1 MLVLLF
7 HFIAHASKRA
17 APAVLKTALALL
29 PIFHVNAETITN
41 AYDSI
46 LNEIY
51 MTLYGIKDYQFT
63 YDNGH
68 ISSIDSTLYDLY
80 NVVNSPD
87 KLNNFY
93 YDHLSENF
101 YNIDQYLQQCVT
113 TLNTVNAALKG
124 ITIFDYS
131 TILSDIKDNL
141 IYLTSFDSI
150 LNEIKDYQHYNNTL
164 LATIESS
171 NKSLDSNLSS
181 LIAPIGNIDSS
192 TQSIL
197 GLIQNN
203 IPAQVTYLQGIRDS
217 VASLAST
224 LSAFHS
230 QYNNVS
236 EQTLFHLQE
245 QTYDI
250 DDIKKIL
257 SGTFEG
263 DSIFSEIK
271 RQTDYSKNIADYQ
284 DRIIK
289 AIQAI
294 ETKLDSSISVSISDI
309 TGSFQADV
317 DLSPVTDL
325 ITKTYNFLN
334 DFSVTYSEPLY
345 KWSNFDDPS
354 NQEEVPEQSTETIDA
369 TDWHTM
375 VNKLQLVQIHE
386 QDKIVY
392 SLMKIAHLLAPT
404 NTENYVQE
412 MENQI
417 NDITKSSD
425 VEDFEASNFTND
437 YKFASVKNY
446 KDQLVSKLSF
456 SDSPKSSSLPSSISF
471 TIPSWRGFQTQSLEI
486 DTSPWADICFAV
498 RQICRFVYWSVL
510 LFIIFIV
517 FRFLS
522 RCYFAITSFLTSSP
536 SDTRHLG

>member
-1 MLVLLF
+1 MFIRLLQ
-7 HFIAHASKRA
+7 FIAYASKRVT
-17 APAVLKTALALL
+17 PAVLKTALAIIPLSV
-29 PIFHVNAETITN
+29 VNAYTLDDI
-41 AYDSI
+41 YPL
-46 LNEIY
+46 LND
-51 MTLYGIKDYQFT
+51 IKNDQVTPY
-63 YDNGH
+63 N
-68 ISSIDSTLYDLY
+68 IDSVQSQVNDLY
-80 NVVNSPD
+80 NEMFRYTDLENYYYNFLSGFYSQIGGRLDDYFYQLNSIND
-87 KLNNFY
+87 A
-93 YDHLSENF
+93 
-101 YNIDQYLQQCVT
+101 LQ
-113 TLNTVNAALKG
+113 G

-131 TILSDIKDNL
+131 TVLSGIRDDLSKL
-141 IYLTSFDSI
+141 IPYDYSTI
-150 LNEIKDYQHYNNTL
+150 LNEIQDFQEYNNAL
-164 LATIESS
+164 LGTIEST
-171 NKSLDSNLSS
+171 NKSIDTNLGS
-181 LIAPIGNIDSS
+181 LISPIGNIDSS
-192 TQSIL
+192 TESIL

-217 VASLAST
+217 VASLAAT
-224 LSAFHS
+224 LSEFHS

-271 RQTDYSKNIADYQ
+271 RQTDLTQDISGYQ

-294 ETKLDSSISVSISDI
+294 ETKLNSSISVDIGEPTWSI
-309 TGSFQADV
+309 QADV

-325 ITKTYNFLN
+325 ISKTYNYLN
-334 DFSVTYSEPLY
+334 DFSIAYSEPLY

-354 NQEEVPEQSTETIDA
+354 NLDEVPEQSTETIDA

-404 NTENYVQE
+404 NTENYAKE
-412 MENQI
+412 MEDQV
-417 NDITKSSD
+417 NDITKSSE

-437 YKFASVKNY
+437 YQYASVVNY
-446 KDQLVSKLSF
+446 KDRLVSNLDF
-456 SDSPKSSSLPSSISF
+456 SSAPNSSSLPSSISF
-471 TIPSWRGFQTQSLEI
+471 TFPSWRGFETQSLEI
-486 DTSPWADICFAV
+486 ETAPWADICFAV
-498 RQICRFVYWSVL
+498 RQICRFIYWSVL

-536 SDTRHLG
+536 SDTRHMG

>member
-1 MLVLLF
+1 MFIRLLQ
-7 HFIAHASKRA
+7 FIANASTRVTR
-17 APAVLKTALALL
+17 AVLKTALAFFIPITLNASTNDIYTLL
-29 PIFHVNAETITN
+29 SEIKANQVTPSDIRPLAYNVQRINDDMFLFSDLETYWYQYI
-41 AYDSI
+41 
-46 LNEIY
+46 
-51 MTLYGIKDYQFT
+51 GDYQT
-63 YDNGH
+63 YVQDH
-68 ISSIDSTLYDLY
+68 LDQCISTL
-80 NVVNSPD
+80 NSVND
-87 KLNNFY
+87 
-93 YDHLSENF
+93 
-101 YNIDQYLQQCVT
+101 T
-113 TLNTVNAALKG
+113 LKG
-124 ITIFDYS
+124 ITIYDYS
-131 TILSDIKDNL
+131 TVLAGIREDLSKL
-141 IYLTSFDSI
+141 IPYDYSTI

-164 LATIESS
+164 LGTIESS
-171 NKSLDSNLSS
+171 SKSLDSNLSS
-181 LIAPIGNIDSS
+181 LISPIGNIDSN
-192 TQSIL
+192 TEAIL

-203 IPAQVTYLQGIRDS
+203 IPAQVTYLQNIRDS
-217 VASLAST
+217 VSSLAST
-224 LSAFHS
+224 LSEFHS

-257 SGTFEG
+257 SGTYEG

-271 RQTDYSKNIADYQ
+271 RQTDNTKSIADYQ

-294 ETKLDSSISVSISDI
+294 ETKLNSSISVEIPEI

-317 DLSPVTDL
+317 DLTPVTDL

-334 DFSVTYSEPLY
+334 DFSVSYSEPLY
-345 KWSNFDDPS
+345 KWSNFDDPA
-354 NQEEVPEQSTETIDA
+354 NQDEVPESSTETIDA
-369 TDWHTM
+369 SDWHTM

-392 SLMKIAHLLAPT
+392 SLMKIAHLLSPT
-404 NTENYVQE
+404 NSEKYVEE
-412 MENQI
+412 MEGQI
-417 NDITKSSD
+417 NDIHKSSE

-437 YKFASVKNY
+437 FRYASVVDY
-446 KDQLVSKLSF
+446 KDGLVSKLDF
-456 SDSPKSSSLPSSISF
+456 SSAPNSSSLPSSISF
-471 TIPSWRGFQTQSLEI
+471 TIPSWRGFETQSLQIE
-486 DTSPWADICFAV
+486 TAPWADICFAV
-498 RQICRFVYWSVL
+498 RQICRFIYWSVL

>member
-1 MLVLLF
+1 MLIRLL
-7 HFIAHASKRA
+7 HFIANALKRVT
-17 APAVLKTALALL
+17 PAVLKTALAILPFNVSAYTLDDIYPLL
-29 PIFHVNAETITN
+29 N
-41 AYDSI
+41 D
-46 LNEIY
+46 
-51 MTLYGIKDYQFT
+51 IKNDQVTPYNL
-63 YDNGH
+63 DNVQ
-68 ISSIDSTLYDLY
+68 SQVLDLY
-80 NVVNSPD
+80 NEMFRYTDLENYYY
-87 KLNNFY
+87 NFLA
-93 YDHLSENF
+93 DF
-101 YNIDQYLQQCVT
+101 YNQIAGRLDDYFYQLNSINDALQ
-113 TLNTVNAALKG
+113 G

-131 TILSDIKDNL
+131 SILSDIRSDLSKL
-141 IYLTSFDSI
+141 IPYDYTTI

-164 LATIESS
+164 LGTIESS
-171 NKSLDSNLSS
+171 SKSIDSNVASFVP
-181 LIAPIGNIDSS
+181 PIGNIDSN

-203 IPAQVTYLQGIRDS
+203 IPAQVTYLQSIRDS
-217 VASLAST
+217 VSSLAAT

-257 SGTFEG
+257 SGTYEG

-271 RQTDYSKNIADYQ
+271 RQTDYSKNISDYQ
-284 DRIIK
+284 DRIIQ

-294 ETKLDSSISVSISDI
+294 ETKLNSSISVNIGEPSWSL
-309 TGSFQADV
+309 QADV

-325 ITKTYNFLN
+325 ITKTYNYLN
-334 DFSVTYSEPLY
+334 DFSVSYSEPLF

-354 NQEEVPEQSTETIDA
+354 NLDEVPESSTETIDA

-404 NTENYVQE
+404 NTENYAKE
-412 MENQI
+412 MEDQV
-417 NDITKSSD
+417 NDITKSSE
-425 VEDFEASNFTND
+425 VEDFEATNFTND
-437 YKFASVKNY
+437 LQYSAVVHY
-446 KDQLVSKLSF
+446 KDRLVSNLEF
-456 SDSPKSSSLPSSISF
+456 SSAPNSSSLPSSISF
-471 TIPSWRGFQTQSLEI
+471 TIPSWRGFETQSLEI
-486 DTSPWADICFAV
+486 ETAPWADICFAV
-498 RQICRFVYWSVL
+498 RQICRFIYWSVL

-536 SDTRHLG
+536 SDTRHIA

>member
-1 MLVLLF
+1 MFIRLLQF
-7 HFIAHASKRA
+7 LASASKRA
-17 APAVLKTALALL
+17 TRAVLKTAFAFAIPLTLNAATNDIYTLLADIKANQVTPSDIRQLANNVQF
-29 PIFHVNAETITN
+29 I
-41 AYDSI
+41 YDD
-46 LNEIY
+46 
-51 MTLYGIKDYQFT
+51 MFLYGDLENYYYQYIGDYQTF
-63 YDNGH
+63 
-68 ISSIDSTLYDLY
+68 
-80 NVVNSPD
+80 VQ
-87 KLNNFY
+87 
-93 YDHLSENF
+93 DHL
-101 YNIDQYLQQCVT
+101 DQYIT
-113 TLNTVNAALKG
+113 TLNSINDILRG

-131 TILSDIKDNL
+131 TVLSDIRADLSKL
-141 IYLTSFDSI
+141 IPYDYSTI
-150 LNEIKDYQHYNNTL
+150 LNEIQDFQEYNNAL
-164 LATIESS
+164 LGTIEST
-171 NKSLDSNLSS
+171 NKSMDSNLSS
-181 LIAPIGNIDSS
+181 LISPIGNIESN
-192 TQSIL
+192 TESIL

-203 IPAQVTYLQGIRDS
+203 IPGQVTYLQGIRDS
-217 VASLAST
+217 VSSLAST
-224 LSAFHS
+224 LSEFHS

-257 SGTFEG
+257 SGTYQG

-271 RQTDYSKNIADYQ
+271 RQTDLTQDISGYQ

-294 ETKLDSSISVSISDI
+294 ETKLNSSISVEISDI

-325 ITKTYNFLN
+325 ISKTYNFLN
-334 DFSVTYSEPLY
+334 DFSVSYSEPLY

-354 NQEEVPEQSTETIDA
+354 NLDEVPESSTETIDA

-392 SLMKIAHLLAPT
+392 SLMKIAHLLSPT
-404 NTENYVQE
+404 NTADYAKE
-412 MENQI
+412 MEDQV
-417 NDITKSSD
+417 NDITKSSE

-437 YKFASVKNY
+437 YKYAAVVDY
-446 KDQLVSKLSF
+446 TDRLVSNLDF
-456 SDSPKSSSLPSSISF
+456 SDFPKSSSLPSVISF
-471 TIPSWRGFQTQSLEI
+471 TLPSWRGIETQSLQIE
-486 DTSPWADICFAV
+486 TSPWADVCFAV
-498 RQICRFVYWSVL
+498 RQICRFIYWSVL

-536 SDTRHLG
+536 SDTRHLA

>member
-1 MLVLLF
+1 MLIRPL
-7 HFIAHASKRA
+7 HFIANASKRVTR
-17 APAVLKTALALL
+17 AVLKTALA
-29 PIFHVNAETITN
+29 IFSISSVNAAATSN
-41 AYDSI
+41 PYDSI
-46 LNEIY
+46 LNEINT
-51 MTLYGIKDYQFT
+51 TLNWINENQVT
-63 YDNGH
+63 YDNYH
-68 ISSIDSTLYDLY
+68 LYSIDSTLNSLY
-80 NVVNSPD
+80 S
-87 KLNNFY
+87 
-93 YDHLSENF
+93 
-101 YNIDQYLQQCVT
+101 NIDQYLQQYVS
-113 TLNTVNAALKG
+113 TLTSINNALKG
-124 ITIFDYS
+124 ITIVDYS
-131 TILSDIKDNL
+131 QVLSDIRSDLSK
-141 IYLTSFDSI
+141 LTPYDYTTI

-164 LATIESS
+164 LGTIEST
-171 NKSLDSNLSS
+171 NKSIDSNLSS
-181 LIAPIGNIDSS
+181 FVAPIGNIETATD
-192 TQSIL
+192 TIL
-197 GLIQNN
+197 GLIKNN
-203 IPAQVTYLQGIRDS
+203 IPAQVQYLLDIRES
-217 VASLAST
+217 VNSLAST

-257 SGTFEG
+257 SGTYEG
-263 DSIFSEIK
+263 DSIFSQIK
-271 RQTDYSKNIADYQ
+271 QQTDYSKSISDYQ

-294 ETKLDSSISVSISDI
+294 ETKLNSSISVDIGEPTWSI
-309 TGSFQADV
+309 QADV

-334 DFSVTYSEPLY
+334 DFSISYSEPLY

-354 NQEEVPEQSTETIDA
+354 NLDEVPESSTETIDA
-369 TDWHTM
+369 TDWHAM

-404 NTENYVQE
+404 NTENYAKE
-412 MENQI
+412 MEDQV
-417 NDITKSSD
+417 NDIVKSSE

-437 YKFASVKNY
+437 LQYASVVNY
-446 KDQLVSKLSF
+446 KDRLVSNLDF
-456 SDSPKSSSLPSSISF
+456 SSAPNSSSLPSSISF
-471 TIPSWRGFQTQSLEI
+471 TLPSWRGIETQSLQIE
-486 DTSPWADICFAV
+486 TAPWADICFAV
-498 RQICRFVYWSVL
+498 RQICRFIYWSVL

-536 SDTRHLG
+536 SDTRHIV

>member
-1 MLVLLF
+1 MFIRLL
-7 HFIAHASKRA
+7 HFIANASKRVTR
-17 APAVLKTALALL
+17 AVLKTALAIF
-29 PIFHVNAETITN
+29 PISFVNAVETPDP
-41 AYDSI
+41 YDSI

-51 MTLYGIKDYQFT
+51 MTLSGIKDNQFT
-63 YDNGH
+63 SEKAD
-68 ISSIDSTLYDLY
+68 SIQSVINDLY
-80 NVVNSPD
+80 NVAVRSD
-87 KLNNFY
+87 DLYYFY
-93 YDHLSENF
+93 SNYLSEHF
-101 YNIDQYLQQCVT
+101 FHVAEHLQQSLS
-113 TLNTVNAALKG
+113 TLNTINDALKG
-124 ITIFDYS
+124 ITISDYS
-131 TILSDIKDNL
+131 SVLSEINASVTY
-141 IYLTSFDSI
+141 ISSFDSI
-150 LNEIKDYQHYNNTL
+150 LNEIQDFQEYNNAL
-164 LATIESS
+164 LGTIEST
-171 NKSLDSNLSS
+171 NKSMDSNLSS
-181 LIAPIGNIDSS
+181 LVAPIGNIETATD
-192 TQSIL
+192 SIL

-203 IPAQVTYLQGIRDS
+203 IPAQVTYLQSIRDS
-217 VASLAST
+217 VSSLAST

-257 SGTFEG
+257 SGTYEG
-263 DSIFSEIK
+263 DSIFSEIQ

-294 ETKLDSSISVSISDI
+294 ETKLNSSISVDIGEPTWSI
-309 TGSFQADV
+309 QADV

-334 DFSVTYSEPLY
+334 DFSISYSEPLY

-354 NQEEVPEQSTETIDA
+354 NLDEVPESSTETIDA
-369 TDWHTM
+369 TDWHAM

-404 NTENYVQE
+404 NTENYAKE
-412 MENQI
+412 MEDQV
-417 NDITKSSD
+417 NDITKSSE

-437 YKFASVKNY
+437 LQYASVVNY
-446 KDQLVSKLSF
+446 KDRLVSNLDF
-456 SDSPKSSSLPSSISF
+456 SSAPTASSLPSSISF
-471 TIPSWRGFQTQSLEI
+471 TIPSWRGFETQSLEI
-486 DTSPWADICFAV
+486 ETAPWADICFAV
-498 RQICRFVYWSVL
+498 RQICRFIYWSVL

-536 SDTRHLG
+536 SDTRHIG

>member
-1 MLVLLF
+1 MFIRPLQ
-7 HFIAHASKRA
+7 FIAIASKRA
-17 APAVLKTALALL
+17 APAVLKTALAIL
-29 PIFHVNAETITN
+29 PLSYVNANTPN
-41 AYDSI
+41 PYDSI

-51 MTLYGIKDYQFT
+51 MTLYGIKDNQFT
-63 YDNGH
+63 YDNGQ
-68 ISSIDSTLYDLY
+68 SIQSNIYELY
-80 NVVNSPD
+80 NKVVSSD
-87 KLNNFY
+87 DL
-93 YDHLSENF
+93 ENF
-101 YNIDQYLQQCVT
+101 YFNHLSDYIYNTDQYIQQCLS
-113 TLNTVNAALKG
+113 TLNAINDSLKG
-124 ITIFDYS
+124 ITIYDYS
-131 TILSDIKDNL
+131 SILSDIKDNL

-150 LNEIKDYQHYNNTL
+150 LNDIKDYQHYNNTL
-164 LATIESS
+164 LGTIEST
-171 NKSLDSNLSS
+171 NKSMDSNLSS
-181 LIAPIGNIDSS
+181 LVAPIGNIESNTDSL
-192 TQSIL
+192 L

-224 LSAFHS
+224 LSEFHT

-245 QTYDI
+245 QSFDI

-271 RQTDYSKNIADYQ
+271 RQTDYSKDIAGYQ

-334 DFSVTYSEPLY
+334 DFSVSYSEPLY

-354 NQEEVPEQSTETIDA
+354 NLDEVPETSTETIDA
-369 TDWHTM
+369 SDWHTM

-404 NTENYVQE
+404 NTENYVHE
-412 MENQI
+412 MEEQI

-437 YKFASVKNY
+437 YKYASVVNY
-446 KDQLVSKLSF
+446 KDRLLSNLDF
-456 SDSPKSSSLPSSISF
+456 SNAPKSSSLPSVVSF
-471 TIPSWRGFQTQSLEI
+471 TLPAWRGFETQSLQI
-486 DTSPWADICFAV
+486 DTSPWSDICFAV
-498 RQICRFVYWSVL
+498 RQICRFIYWSVL
-510 LFIIFIV
+510 LFIIVIV

-536 SDTRHLG
+536 SDSRHLA

>member
-1 MLVLLF
+1 MFIRPLQ
-7 HFIAHASKRA
+7 FIAIASKRA
-17 APAVLKTALALL
+17 APAVLKTALAIL
-29 PIFHVNAETITN
+29 PF
-41 AYDSI
+41 
-46 LNEIY
+46 
-51 MTLYGIKDYQFT
+51 
-63 YDNGH
+63 
-68 ISSIDSTLYDLY
+68 
-80 NVVNSPD
+80 NVVNAYTTDDVYNILDSIHTDMPLITTQSQILESLND
-87 KLNNFY
+87 GIVGYLWNDLNNLLV
-93 YDHLSENF
+93 DIDD
-101 YNIDQYLQQCVT
+101 NIYYLQDVYQS
-113 TLNTVNAALKG
+113 LNAIQSALKG

-131 TILSDIKDNL
+131 TILSEIRSDLSK
-141 IYLTSFDSI
+141 LTPYDYSTI
-150 LNEIKDYQHYNNTL
+150 LNEIQDFQEYNNAL
-164 LATIESS
+164 LGTIEST
-171 NKSLDSNLSS
+171 NKSMDSNLSS
-181 LIAPIGNIDSS
+181 LVAPIGNIETD
-192 TQSIL
+192 TDTIL

-224 LSAFHS
+224 LSEFHT

-245 QTYDI
+245 QSFDI

-271 RQTDYSKNIADYQ
+271 RQTDYSKDIAGYQ

-334 DFSVTYSEPLY
+334 DFSVSYSEPLY

-354 NQEEVPEQSTETIDA
+354 NLDEVPETSTETIDA
-369 TDWHTM
+369 SDWHTM

-404 NTENYVQE
+404 NTENYVHE
-412 MENQI
+412 MEEQI

-437 YKFASVKNY
+437 YKYASVVNY
-446 KDQLVSKLSF
+446 KDRLLSNLDF
-456 SDSPKSSSLPSSISF
+456 SNAPKSSSLPSVVSF
-471 TIPSWRGFQTQSLEI
+471 TLPAWRGFETQSLQI
-486 DTSPWADICFAV
+486 DTSPWSDICFAV
-498 RQICRFVYWSVL
+498 RQICRFIYWSVL
-510 LFIIFIV
+510 LFIIVIV

-536 SDTRHLG
+536 SDSRHLA

>member
-1 MLVLLF
+1 MLIRLLS
-7 HFIAHASKRA
+7 FIANASKRVTR
-17 APAVLKTALALL
+17 AVLKTALAIF
-29 PIFHVNAETITN
+29 PIFYANAEISTN
-41 AYDSI
+41 TYDSI

-51 MTLYGIKDYQFT
+51 MTLYGIKENQFT
-63 YDNGH
+63 YDNLKLQ
-68 ISSIDSTLYDLY
+68 SIDTTLYDLY
-80 NVVNSPD
+80 NVVNSSD
-87 KLNNFY
+87 KLDNFY
-93 YDHLSENF
+93 NDHLSDKF
-101 YNIDQYLQQCVT
+101 YNIDNYLQQCVS
-113 TLNTVNAALKG
+113 TLTSVNNALKG

-131 TILSDIKDNL
+131 NVLSEINASVTY
-141 IYLTSFDSI
+141 ISSFDSI

-164 LATIESS
+164 LGTIESS
-171 NKSLDSNLSS
+171 SKSIDSNLSS
-181 LIAPIGNIDSS
+181 LIPPIGNIDSN
-192 TQSIL
+192 TESIL

-203 IPAQVTYLQGIRDS
+203 IPAQVTYLQSIRDS
-217 VASLAST
+217 VNSLAST

-257 SGTFEG
+257 SGTYEG
-263 DSIFSEIK
+263 DSIFSQIK
-271 RQTDYSKNIADYQ
+271 QQTDLTKAISDYQ

-294 ETKLDSSISVSISDI
+294 ETKLNSSISVDIPEI
-309 TGSFQADV
+309 TGSFHADV

-334 DFSVTYSEPLY
+334 NFSVTYGETLY
-345 KWSNFDDPS
+345 KWSNFDDPA
-354 NQEEVPEQSTETIDA
+354 NADEVPETSTVTIDSS
-369 TDWHTM
+369 DWHTM
-375 VNKLQLVQIHE
+375 VNKLQLLQIHE

-404 NTENYVQE
+404 NSEKYVEE
-412 MENQI
+412 MEGQI
-417 NDITKSSD
+417 NDIHKSSE
-425 VEDFEASNFTND
+425 VADFEASNFTND
-437 YKFASVKNY
+437 YNYATVVNY
-446 KDQLVSKLSF
+446 KDRLVSNLDF
-456 SDSPKSSSLPSSISF
+456 SSAPNSSSLPSSISF
-471 TIPSWRGFQTQSLEI
+471 TIPSWRGFETQSLEI
-486 DTSPWADICFAV
+486 ETAPWADICFAV
-498 RQICRFVYWSVL
+498 RQICRFIYWSVL

-536 SDTRHLG
+536 SDTRHIG

>member
-1 MLVLLF
+1 M
-7 HFIAHASKRA
+7 FIRILHIIANASKRVTR
-17 APAVLKTALALL
+17 AVLKTALALF
-29 PIFHVNAETITN
+29 PFTVVNAYTLDDI
-41 AYDSI
+41 YPI
-46 LNEIY
+46 LND
-51 MTLYGIKDYQFT
+51 IKNDQVTSYNT
-63 YDNGH
+63 DN
-68 ISSIDSTLYDLY
+68 IQQQILDLY
-80 NVVNSPD
+80 NDMFRYSDLENYYYNFLADFYAQVGGHLEDYVYQ
-87 KLNNFY
+87 LNAIN
-93 YDHLSENF
+93 DA
-101 YNIDQYLQQCVT
+101 
-113 TLNTVNAALKG
+113 LNG
-124 ITIFDYS
+124 ITIVDYS
-131 TILSDIKDNL
+131 TVLSDIKNNL
-141 IYLTSFDSI
+141 IYLTTFESI

-171 NKSLDSNLSS
+171 SKSIDSNLSS
-181 LIAPIGNIDSS
+181 LIAPVGNIDSN
-192 TQSIL
+192 TESIL
-197 GLIQNN
+197 GLLQNN

-217 VASLAST
+217 VDSLAST
-224 LSAFHS
+224 LSEFHS

-236 EQTLFHLQE
+236 EQILFNLQE
-245 QTYDI
+245 QTYDF

-271 RQTDYSKNIADYQ
+271 RQTDYSKDIADYQ

-334 DFSVTYSEPLY
+334 DFSVSYSEPLY
-345 KWSNFDDPS
+345 KWSNFDDPA
-354 NQEEVPEQSTETIDA
+354 NLDEVPETSTETIDA
-369 TDWHTM
+369 SDWHTM

-404 NTENYVQE
+404 NTEDYAKE
-412 MENQI
+412 MEDQV
-417 NDITKSSD
+417 NDITKSSE

-437 YKFASVKNY
+437 LQYASVLDY
-446 KDQLVSKLSF
+446 KDRLVSNLDFSNAPRSSTLPSVVSF
-456 SDSPKSSSLPSSISF
+456 S
-471 TIPSWRGFQTQSLEI
+471 IPSWRGFETQSLQIE
-486 DTSPWADICFAV
+486 TSPWSDICFAV
-498 RQICRFVYWSVL
+498 RQICRFIYWSVL
-510 LFIIFIV
+510 LFIIFVV

-536 SDTRHLG
+536 SDTRHLA

>member
-1 MLVLLF
+1 MLIRLL
-7 HFIAHASKRA
+7 HIIANASKRVTR
-17 APAVLKTALALL
+17 AVLKTALAFL
-29 PIFHVNAETITN
+29 PFGVVNAYTLDDV
-41 AYDSI
+41 YDK

-51 MTLYGIKDYQFT
+51 LDMPPQGQISYGHDITQSIADYLYNDQSVALGNIYGYLSPIYQAV
-63 YDNGH
+63 DH
-68 ISSIDSTLYDLY
+68 ISSYIETLQT
-80 NVVNSPD
+80 
-87 KLNNFY
+87 
-93 YDHLSENF
+93 
-101 YNIDQYLQQCVT
+101 IQQTLQ
-113 TLNTVNAALKG
+113 G

-131 TILSDIKDNL
+131 KVLSEIRADLSNL
-141 IYLTSFDSI
+141 TPYDYTTI
-150 LNEIKDYQHYNNTL
+150 LNEIQDFQEYNNAL
-164 LATIESS
+164 LGTIEST
-171 NKSLDSNLSS
+171 NKSMDSNLSS
-181 LIAPIGNIDSS
+181 LVAPIGNIETD
-192 TQSIL
+192 TDTIL

-203 IPAQVTYLQGIRDS
+203 IPAQVTYLQSIRDS
-217 VASLAST
+217 VSSLAST
-224 LSAFHS
+224 VSEFYS
-230 QYNNVS
+230 KYNNVS

-271 RQTDYSKNIADYQ
+271 RQSDLTKDISDYQ

-294 ETKLDSSISVSISDI
+294 ETKLNSSISVDISDI

-325 ITKTYNFLN
+325 ITKTYNYLN
-334 DFSVTYSEPLY
+334 DFSISYSEPLY

-354 NQEEVPEQSTETIDA
+354 NLDEVPESATETIDA

-404 NTENYVQE
+404 NTENYAQE
-412 MENQI
+412 MENQV
-417 NDITKSSD
+417 NDITKSSE
-425 VEDFEASNFTND
+425 VEDFKPSNFTND
-437 YKFASVKNY
+437 YNYSSVVEY
-446 KDQLVSKLSF
+446 KDRLVSNLDF
-456 SDSPKSSSLPSSISF
+456 SDVPKSSSLPSTISF
-471 TIPSWRGFQTQSLEI
+471 TIPSWRGIETQSLEI
-486 DTSPWADICFAV
+486 DTAPWSDICFAV
-498 RQICRFVYWSVL
+498 RQICRFIYWSVL

>member
-1 MLVLLF
+1 MLIRLL
-7 HFIAHASKRA
+7 HFIAIALKRVTR
-17 APAVLKTALALL
+17 AVLKTALAFLFPL
-29 PIFHVNAETITN
+29 SVNAYTQDDIYN
-41 AYDSI
+41 S
-46 LNEIY
+46 LNEIISIIPSHY
-51 MTLYGIKDYQFT
+51 QITEGNDHTQSILDYLTLDQSTFLQGFSDYLNTLVQSV
-63 YDNGH
+63 DN
-68 ISSIDSTLYDLY
+68 ISLNINLLQSID
-80 NVVNSPD
+80 
-87 KLNNFY
+87 
-93 YDHLSENF
+93 E
-101 YNIDQYLQQCVT
+101 
-113 TLNTVNAALKG
+113 ALRG

-131 TILSDIKDNL
+131 QILSQIRSDLSNLKPYDYSTILND
-141 IYLTSFDSI
+141 
-150 LNEIKDYQHYNNTL
+150 IKDYQTSNNTL
-164 LATIESS
+164 LGTIESS
-171 NKSLDSNLSS
+171 SKSIDSNVGS
-181 LIAPIGNIDSS
+181 LVPPIGNIEAYTD
-192 TQSIL
+192 SIL

-203 IPAQVTYLQGIRDS
+203 IPAQVQYLLDIRDS
-217 VASLAST
+217 VNSLASI
-224 LSAFHS
+224 LSEFHS

-271 RQTDYSKNIADYQ
+271 RQSDLTKDISDYQ

-294 ETKLDSSISVSISDI
+294 ETKLNSSISVDIPEI

-334 DFSVTYSEPLY
+334 DFSISYSEPLY

-354 NQEEVPEQSTETIDA
+354 NLDEVPESSTETIDA

-404 NTENYVQE
+404 NTEDYAKE
-412 MENQI
+412 MEDQV

-437 YKFASVKNY
+437 FQYASVVNY
-446 KDQLVSKLSF
+446 KDRLVSNLDF
-456 SDSPKSSSLPSSISF
+456 SNSPKSSSLPSSISF
-471 TIPSWRGFQTQSLEI
+471 TIPSWRGIETQSLEI
-486 DTSPWADICFAV
+486 ETAPWADICFAV
-498 RQICRFVYWSVL
+498 RQICRFIYWSVL

-536 SDTRHLG
+536 SDTRHIG

>member
-1 MLVLLF
+1 MLFRLLQ
-7 HFIAHASKRA
+7 FIANASKRVTR
-17 APAVLKTALALL
+17 AVLKTALALL
-29 PIFHVNAETITN
+29 PIFCVNAQTTTN
-41 AYDSI
+41 TYDSI
-46 LNEIY
+46 LYQIY
-51 MTLYGIKDYQFT
+51 MTLYGIKDNQFT
-63 YDNGH
+63 WDNGH
-68 ISSIDSTLYDLY
+68 IESIDSTLYDLY
-80 NVVNSPD
+80 NEVNSSD

-93 YDHLSENF
+93 YDHLSEKF
-101 YNIDQYLQQCVT
+101 YNIEQYFEQCIS
-113 TLNTVNAALKG
+113 TLTSVNDALKG

-131 TILSDIKDNL
+131 NVLSEINASVAY
-141 IYLTSFDSI
+141 ISSFDSL
-150 LNEIKDYQHYNNTL
+150 LNEIQDFQEYNNAL
-164 LATIESS
+164 LGTIESS
-171 NKSLDSNLSS
+171 NKSIDSNLSS
-181 LIAPIGNIDSS
+181 LVAPIGNIESD
-192 TQSIL
+192 TDTIL

-224 LSAFHS
+224 LSEFHS

-236 EQTLFHLQE
+236 EQTLFYLQE
-245 QTYDI
+245 QTFDI

-271 RQTDYSKNIADYQ
+271 QQTDYSKNIADYQ

-294 ETKLDSSISVSISDI
+294 ETKLNSSISVEIPEI

-325 ITKTYNFLN
+325 ITKTYNYLN
-334 DFSVTYSEPLY
+334 DFSISYSEPLY

-354 NQEEVPEQSTETIDA
+354 NLDEVPEQSTETIDA

-404 NTENYVQE
+404 NTEDYAQE
-412 MENQI
+412 MEDQI
-417 NDITKSSD
+417 NDIAKSSD

-437 YKFASVKNY
+437 FQYASVVHY
-446 KDQLVSKLSF
+446 KDRLVSNLDF
-456 SDSPKSSSLPSSISF
+456 SSAPKSSSLPSVISF
-471 TIPSWRGFQTQSLEI
+471 TIPSWRGFETQSLEI
-486 DTSPWADICFAV
+486 ETSPWADICFAV
-498 RQICRFVYWSVL
+498 RQICRFIYWSVL

-536 SDTRHLG
+536 SDTRHIG